1 MKKFFLICLL
11 GLSFSCSQAPAN
23 KEAALRCPDTSGKME
38 SRHVIIS
45 AKSQTGPLGRC
56 FRDFLKFEENKKQ
69 SFKVCSVIN
78 VNKAGKVT
86 YSKVFGLDKRIPKDF
101 QMCLEQEY
109 WMMSFVKLQLRA
121 PAYVKFPLE
130 FKSK

>member
-1 MKKFFLICLL
+1 MKYILLLFLLV
-11 GLSFSCSQAPAN
+11 SCAQTNGSKQVDS
-23 KEAALRCPDTSGKME
+23 RCPETSKEME
-38 SRHVIIS
+38 NRHVIIS

-69 SFKVCSVIN
+69 SFKVCSAIN
-78 VNKAGKVT
+78 VNKSGRVT
-86 YSKVFGLDKRIPKDF
+86 YTKVFGLDKRIPKDF

-109 WMMSFVKLQLRA
+109 WMMNFSKLQLDK